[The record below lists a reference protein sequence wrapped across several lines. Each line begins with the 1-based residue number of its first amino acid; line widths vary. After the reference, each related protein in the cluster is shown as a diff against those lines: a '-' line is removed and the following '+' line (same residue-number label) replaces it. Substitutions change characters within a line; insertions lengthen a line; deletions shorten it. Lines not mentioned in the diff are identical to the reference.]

1 MTDKITFEVVD
12 VEGDGSC
19 FFRSIYNY
27 LKYSNINRNDLLK
40 NEIYKCIELGDKD
53 DTENKFVKK
62 IREKISSMIMN
73 EETTL
78 IKDLFET
85 MSNME
90 KETYKELYSIENAL
104 PDFVKKRYKLPPK
117 QYDTFKKNYADSVK
131 KNSHYATEFE
141 FNILLSILR
150 SCVDTIELNIT
161 MIDSYDIDEIN
172 DTNANYPRLIQKVFS
187 GMSNNTIYLVNISNE
202 HYNYL
207 KLKENNI
214 AKKVS
219 PISKL
224 TSKMESLD
232 ISNKKKIEK
241 SDRVLRSQVKK

>member
-1 MTDKITFEVVD
+1 MTDQIIFEVVD

-27 LKYSNINRNDLLK
+27 LNHSNMNKTNLLK
-40 NEIYKCIELGDKD
+40 NEIYKCIELGKKD

-73 EETTL
+73 EDTTL

-85 MSNME
+85 MSNMD
-90 KETYKELYSIENAL
+90 KETYKELYNIENAL
-104 PDFVKKRYKLPPK
+104 PDFVRKRYKQPPK
-117 QYDTFKKNYADSVK
+117 QYITFKKNYSEAVK

-150 SCVDTIELNIT
+150 SCVENIELNIT
-161 MIDSYDIDEIN
+161 MIDNYDTDEI
-172 DTNANYPRLIQKVFS
+172 DATNPNYPRLVQKVFS

-207 KLKENNI
+207 SLKENNI

-232 ISNKKKIEK
+232 ISNKPKIEK